1 MTRSRVQQETAEGLS
16 TSEQGIGPYEPTA
29 ASVSLPSPNLRHE
42 SVLVRELQNRLSQ
55 FDTALEVVV
64 AEKDGLIMRH
74 EQDAAERQEKHN
86 LAIAEL
92 ERQAQ
97 DIDRG
102 RSRLIRA
109 LRDDDEKGS
118 DDA

>member
-1 MTRSRVQQETAEGLS
+1 MTRKPPTEPAEGLS
-16 TSEQGIGPYEPTA
+16 TSEQGIGRPYEPTA

-92 ERQAQ
+92 ERQKV
-97 DIDRG
+97 DISKG
-102 RSRLIRA
+102 RARLMRA
-109 LRDDDEKGS
+109 LEDDRDA
-118 DDA
+118 DADN